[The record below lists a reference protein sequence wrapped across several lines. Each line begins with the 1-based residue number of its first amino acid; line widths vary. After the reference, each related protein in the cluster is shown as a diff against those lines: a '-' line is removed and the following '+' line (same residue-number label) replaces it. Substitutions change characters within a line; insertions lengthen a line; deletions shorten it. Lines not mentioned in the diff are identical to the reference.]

1 MTMQELL
8 SLTDFEATGLKME
21 KADEIV

>member
-1 MTMQELL
+1 MQELL
-8 SLTDFEATGLKME
+8 SLTDFEATGLKIE